1 MGRWFLA
8 VGENKI
14 VDANGY
20 GVCKVIKFF
29 GDSPIVVV
37 SWIPMEIPPLLS
49 PSYSDLDVG
58 EKMEG

>member
-1 MGRWFLA
+1 MS
-8 VGENKI
+8 ESKI
-14 VDANGY
+14 VDANAY

-29 GDSPIVVV
+29 TEGPPVGVP
-37 SWIPMEIPPLLS
+37 WISMEMPPLLS

>member
-1 MGRWFLA
+1 